1 MAEIE
6 IYKKSPG
13 EFDLG
18 QRRGR
23 RAMRSQVIMF
33 SLMIFLTL
41 TSFTIVMA
49 SNAEVIGFSKYYVIP
64 VIMLFAAV
72 QVGLQLYY
80 FMHMQEK
87 GHGIASNVY
96 VYWSIA
102 CIPNR
107 FNICYNCLVELNE
120 ESLGRY
126 ILSPGFF
133 PYLS

>member
-23 RAMRSQVIMF
+23 KAMRSQVIMF

-41 TSFTIVMA
+41 TSFTIVLA

-87 GHGIASNVY
+87 GHGTPAMFMYSG
-96 VYWSIA
+96 A
-102 CIPNR
+102 LLA
-107 FNICYNCLVELNE
+107 FLVVLTF
-120 ESLGRY
+120 LT
-126 ILSPGFF
+126 IVWW
-133 PYLS
+133 